1 MIDLAQVYE
10 IRNMVNDKVI
20 DKIEDDL
27 GNVWYEA
34 FKKLLISGIPPL
46 TLLKSKG
53 EDLVDYTVHGN
64 TYQKTYTGKNLF
76 DKNNAIILNAYIKDL
91 GYGTA
96 AFNYSYDSTS
106 YLIVAQPNSKYRISH
121 NNGDNTIFR
130 GGYIDVDESQFPMAS
145 GDGVTLYNRY
155 MGTTEKTLFIETGE
169 NATYLV
175 VQVTSAQANVT
186 IESLMIEKT
195 NDQTEAP
202 EYEQYVGGTVSPN
215 PDFPQ
220 EIQSVGEKTKNLFN
234 PSKLSFDNTDM
245 SSGRVEGND
254 ILIETTSNYTGNGLI
269 ITKQKLKDLA
279 DLEVGKTYILKFI
292 RNGEKVNQAYNR
304 YIYILSTNKL
314 WNSGEALTITQEM
327 LDSVLY
333 FYGLRQTSG
342 EGTGILRIT
351 NFQIEEGSTVTEY
364 EPYGYRIP
372 IRVRGK
378 NLFDGQLEVGFI
390 SENAGENV
398 NTTNTLYWR
407 TKNYIEV
414 VDNMKCSYQKYEKDS
429 GFFVLCYDKNKN
441 FIGRVG
447 KIYINIANLKNS
459 VLLEGTKY
467 IRIFWELQ
475 GKVDDIKTIF
485 DYLQIEQGET
495 TEYEPYVEPI
505 TTNIY
510 LDEPLRKIGDY
521 KDYIDFDTKTFYKK
535 IFEYVFTGNEYWASP
550 ISPLTNTIR
559 SYASNIFSGRK
570 AVSFVGLSEKGIF
583 DGISTNS
590 GDQERCQ
597 YVTNS
602 SNSTSFYARILKS
615 RCADPEN
622 PVANDFKNIYTKGTK
637 VYGVFDTPIEET
649 IELPNIPTHKGTT
662 IIEVN
667 TNIQPSNME
676 VTYLGKQS

>member
-1 MIDLAQVYE
+1 MISEIKSAEKIIDNIKDNLGRTVYE
-10 IRNMVNDKVI
+10 A
-20 DKIEDDL
+20 
-27 GNVWYEA
+27 W
-34 FKKLLISGIPPL
+34 KKLLVSGIPPL

-53 EDLVDYTVHGN
+53 EELVEYTVYGESIQCDENLIDYKTFSSRNQTSFPLTINNNGSLHYVGDYYIQTN
-64 TYQKTYTGKNLF
+64 ASFMESGKTYTFNCDYKCEDDVNPFWRILYTDGSYSATINLGNSFTIPTGKTVDKLF
-76 DKNNAIILNAYIKDL
+76 LYVEMSATVHDITYYNIQLIDKLPSPD
-91 GYGTA
+91 T
-96 AFNYSYDSTS
+96 
-106 YLIVAQPNSKYRISH
+106 P
-121 NNGDNTIFR
+121 
-130 GGYIDVDESQFPMAS
+130 
-145 GDGVTLYNRY
+145 
-155 MGTTEKTLFIETGE
+155 IEVE
-169 NATYLV
+169 
-175 VQVTSAQANVT
+175 
-186 IESLMIEKT
+186 
-195 NDQTEAP
+195 
-202 EYEQYVGGTVSPN
+202 
-215 PDFPQ
+215 
-220 EIQSVGEKTKNLFN
+220 SVGDKTKNLFN
-234 PSKLSFDNTDM
+234 PSKLSFNNTAT
-245 SSGRVEGND
+245 SSGRVEGNN
-254 ILIETTSNYTGNGLI
+254 IIIETTSDYTGNGLI

-279 DLEVGKTYILKFI
+279 DLEVGKTYILRFI

-333 FYGLRQTSG
+333 FYGLRQGSG
-342 EGTGILRIT
+342 EGTGTLTIT

-372 IRVRGK
+372 VRVRGK
-378 NLFDGQLEVGFI
+378 NLFDGQFEVGFI

-398 NTTNTLYWR
+398 DTTNTLYWR

-429 GFFVLCYDKNKN
+429 GFFVVCYDKNKN

-447 KIYINIANLKNS
+447 KIYVDVANLTNN
-459 VLLEGTKY
+459 VLLDGTKY

-475 GKVDDIKTIF
+475 AKTDDIKTVF

-550 ISPLTNTIR
+550 INPLTNTIR

-570 AVSFVGLSEKGIF
+570 ALSFAGLSEKGIF

-602 SNSTSFYARILKS
+602 SNVVSFYARILKS

-622 PVANDFKNIYTKGTK
+622 PVADDFKNIYTKGTK
-637 VYGVFDTPIEET
+637 VHGVFDTPIEET
-649 IELPNIPTHKGTT
+649 IELPSIPTHKGTT

-667 TNIQPSNME
+667 TNIQPSDME
-676 VTYLGKQS
+676 VTYLGKA